1 MIHTVQG
8 FILRRRE
15 ITESSLVLT
24 VFTDRSGKLSLLA
37 KGARR
42 KKSPFLGRAEL
53 FSLCHFTY
61 YESRRRGLN
70 ILSEC
75 EIISPFAELREN
87 YSHFLTTCSLARLVD
102 IGTGSAHRVQ
112 GIFDILKEVLVILP
126 TFPDPDLL
134 KRYFE
139 LHLLSLLGYSI
150 RWNTCARCEGGGL
163 RLRNF
168 SASAGGMVC
177 AACAGR
183 HRDPIAVSAGAR
195 AILRSLESS
204 TVSLIARIKVDPM
217 QAVEVEAILQR
228 ALAFYLECNPRLPV
242 KFAALGH

>member
-24 VFTDRSGKLSLLA
+24 VFTDRSGKLSFLA

-42 KKSPFLGRAEL
+42 KKSPFLGRVEL

-61 YESRRRGLN
+61 YESRRKGLN
-70 ILSEC
+70 VLSEC
-75 EIISPFAELREN
+75 EIISPFAGLREN
-87 YSHFLTTCSLARLVD
+87 FSHFLSACSLARLVD
-102 IGTGSAHRVQ
+102 MGTGSAHQVRGV
-112 GIFDILKEVLVILP
+112 FDILKEVLVSLP

-150 RWNTCARCEGGGL
+150 RWNSCVRCGRDGL
-163 RLRNF
+163 RLRAF

-177 AACAGR
+177 ASCAGR
-183 HRDPIAVSAGAR
+183 HRDTIAVSPGAR
-195 AILRSLESS
+195 AILNSLESS
-204 TVSLIARIKVDPM
+204 TVSLISRIDVDPA
-217 QAVEVEAILQR
+217 QAIEVEAILQR
-228 ALAFYLECNPRLPV
+228 ALAFYLECNPRLPLRTASA
-242 KFAALGH
+242 F